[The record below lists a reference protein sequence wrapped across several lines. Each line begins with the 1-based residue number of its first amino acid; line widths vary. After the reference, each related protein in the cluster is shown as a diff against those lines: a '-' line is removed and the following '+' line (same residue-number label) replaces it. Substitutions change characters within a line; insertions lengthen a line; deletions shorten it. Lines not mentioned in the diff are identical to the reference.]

1 MRRVLGIF
9 AGTIIATYAV
19 PAGAVDFYPN
29 FDGDWEP
36 IKWGGFF
43 VAPYFWL

>member
-19 PAGAVDFYPN
+19 PAGAIDLYPN
-29 FDGDWEP
+29 FDGDWER